1 MNTIAP
7 DRVQV
12 CRNVMETLVSEEI
25 DAQLLLLPPRVA
37 QSVNKIDVMTYAL
50 NRLPALYASSQ
61 KGWQHQMSRAQKD
74 YGQQILLAVRQAII
88 AVQRDP
94 LRKAIPLKPHADVQ
108 SQAAQVALDKL
119 KELLQNEQLSWN
131 NLVVI
136 VEQSLIKASRG
147 EMKTKSPRFLARSI
161 DMWDRNA
168 YLR

>member
-25 DAQLLLLPPRVA
+25 DAQLLLLPARVGK
-37 QSVNKIDVMTYAL
+37 SINKIDVMTYAL

-61 KGWQHQMSRAQKD
+61 KGWQYQISRAQNH

-94 LRKAIPLKPHADVQ
+94 LRRATPLKPQGDVK
-108 SQAAQVALDKL
+108 SQAAEVALNKL
-119 KELLQNEQLSWN
+119 KELLQNEQLS
-131 NLVVI
+131 L
-136 VEQSLIKASRG
+136 E
-147 EMKTKSPRFLARSI
+147 
-161 DMWDRNA
+161 
-168 YLR
+168 